1 MQNTETNTGAGP
13 EREYPLIDRMAFELK
28 NLLRAMEPPHDVTQ
42 HFRNARVEVLK
53 GIRQMIDY
61 RIEQLERSGQRGQ
74 KITVE

>member
-13 EREYPLIDRMAFELK
+13 NREYPIIDKVAYGVKHF
-28 NLLRAMEPPHDVTQ
+28 LRSMEPPSQVTS

-61 RIEQLERSGQRGQ
+61 RIERLERTERHGQ
-74 KITVE
+74 KINVE